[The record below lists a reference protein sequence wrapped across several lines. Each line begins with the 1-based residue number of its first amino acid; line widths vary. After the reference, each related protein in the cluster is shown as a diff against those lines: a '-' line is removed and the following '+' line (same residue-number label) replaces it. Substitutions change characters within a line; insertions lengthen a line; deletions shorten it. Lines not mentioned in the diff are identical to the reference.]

1 MEVSFSV
8 LNKKEK
14 QIIQYLMKDRDKFVT
29 SKELAAHLNCSDRTI
44 RTYYKTLVEK
54 LDDYSGIDLIS
65 KQGYGYKL
73 DVLDDD
79 ALADFLEEN
88 HINDHHFDYQSI
100 TDINDRYNY
109 LLNKLLFEQNEIYF
123 DDLVDELYVSRSTL
137 SSDFKKI
144 RQKFK
149 PYHLKIES
157 KANKGVY
164 VTGSERD
171 KRRFIMDYF
180 ISSGFIDTMHSYVDN
195 ELLNQRISFEELT
208 IIVLDEC
215 REGGL
220 KLSDFVIQNLVIHIA
235 LAIRR
240 ITEGF
245 KISKLEEEE
254 LKLRE
259 LPERQIADNIL
270 KRVSVSTGIDF
281 PVEEVDYIT
290 LHLISK
296 SHGNARYV
304 SESMQEQMR
313 QELIDSIEKINP
325 EVKNDFQLIEG
336 LLAHLSTMLIRLEGK
351 VVLENPLTTEIQ
363 ANYQEMYQL
372 AEQVIT
378 TMPTFQSFS
387 LTPNEIAY
395 IALHFMAA
403 KERYKEQRKYNVLVI
418 CATGYG
424 SAQMLKSRIENE
436 LGNLIS
442 ITDVIGY
449 YEINDE
455 KLKGIDF
462 IVSSIDLSNLIF
474 NIPVFTVSVFLTD
487 EELQEIKHGISHLN
501 TSTSLRKMED
511 ETSELSV
518 REVFDDYFSK
528 EAFFILSNVSKD
540 EVLRKLV
547 KSISKHENDQF
558 EKRMLDMMK
567 QREAMSSI
575 VFGEHIA
582 VPHPMKAVGSKHHFA
597 VALIQD
603 ELLWDD
609 QYPSIKIVFLMSMSI
624 HENDGLP
631 ELTSAIVDLVD
642 EPDLQEQMLACQ
654 SFEEFRTLFFKIKE
668 R

>member
-1 MEVSFSV
+1 M

-29 SKELAAHLNCSDRTI
+29 SKELAAYLNCSDRTI

-73 DVLDDD
+73 DVLNDD

-88 HINDHHFDYQSI
+88 HINDHHLDYQSI

-195 ELLNQRISFEELT
+195 ELLNQRISFEEVT

-304 SESMQEQMR
+304 SESMQERMR

-387 LTPNEIAY
+387 LTLNETAY

-424 SAQMLKSRIENE
+424 SAQMLKSRIKNE

-575 VFGEHIA
+575 IFGEHIA

-631 ELTSAIVDLVD
+631 DLTSAIVDLVD

>member
-1 MEVSFSV
+1 M

-14 QIIQYLMKDRDKFVT
+14 QIIQYLTKDKEQFVT
-29 SKELAAHLNCSDRTI
+29 SKELAAHMGCSDRTI

-54 LDDYSGIDLIS
+54 LDNHSGLDLIS

-73 DVLDDD
+73 DILDDD
-79 ALADFLEEN
+79 AYADFLEEN
-88 HINDHHFDYQSI
+88 HINDHHFNYQSV
-100 TDINDRYNY
+100 TDINDRYNF

-123 DDLVDELYVSRSTL
+123 DDLADELFVSRSTL

-144 RQKFK
+144 REKFK

-164 VTGSERD
+164 VMGQERD

-180 ISSGFIDTMHSYVDN
+180 IDSGFINTMHSYVDN
-195 ELLNQRISFEELT
+195 ELLNQKISFEELT

-245 KISKLEEEE
+245 RISKVSDDEVV
-254 LKLRE
+254 LRG
-259 LPERQIADNIL
+259 LAERRVAENIL
-270 KRVSVSTGIDF
+270 KRVSVSTGIHF
-281 PVEEVDYIT
+281 PIEEVDYIT
-290 LHLISK
+290 LHLVSK
-296 SHGNARYV
+296 GHGNSCHI
-304 SESMQEQMR
+304 SEVLQEQVR
-313 QELIDSIEKINP
+313 QELIDSIDQINP
-325 EVKNDFQLIEG
+325 TVKNDFQLIEG
-336 LLAHLSTMLIRLEGK
+336 LLAHLSTMYIRLQGK
-351 VVLENPLTTEIQ
+351 VVMENPLTAEIQ
-363 ANYQEMYQL
+363 ANYRDMYQL
-372 AEQVIT
+372 AERVVSN
-378 TMPTFQSFS
+378 MPTFSPYTLS
-387 LTPNEIAY
+387 PNEIAY

-436 LGNLIS
+436 LGNLVS

-462 IVSSIDLSNLIF
+462 IVSSIDLSNLMF
-474 NIPVFTVSVFLTD
+474 NIPVFTVSVFLND
-487 EELQEIKHGISHLN
+487 EELKDIKQGIAHLN
-501 TSTSLRKMED
+501 TSMANVED
-511 ETSELSV
+511 HQAELSV
-518 REVFDDYFSK
+518 KDVFDDYFSEDYFFLMSDATK
-528 EAFFILSNVSKD
+528 ED
-540 EVLRKLV
+540 VLKKLAE
-547 KSISKHENDQF
+547 SISVNENDQF
-558 EKRMLDMMK
+558 EKRLLDMMK

-575 VFGEHIA
+575 VFGENIA
-582 VPHPMKAVGSKHHFA
+582 VPHPLKAVGSKHHFA
-597 VALIQD
+597 VAIVKDGVKWD
-603 ELLWDD
+603 E
-609 QYPSIKIVFLMSMSI
+609 QYSSIKIIFLMSMSI
-624 HENDGLP
+624 HDNDGLP

-642 EPDLQEQMLACQ
+642 NPKLQEQMLACQ
-654 SFEEFRTLFFKIKE
+654 SFDEFKKIFLSI
-668 R
+668 

>member
-1 MEVSFSV
+1 M

-14 QIIQYLMKDRDKFVT
+14 QIIQYLTKDKEQFVT
-29 SKELAAHLNCSDRTI
+29 SKELAAHMGCSDRTI

-54 LDDYSGIDLIS
+54 LDNHSGLDLIS

-73 DVLDDD
+73 DILDDD
-79 ALADFLEEN
+79 AYADFLEEN
-88 HINDHHFDYQSI
+88 HINDHHFNYQSV
-100 TDINDRYNY
+100 TDINDRYNF

-123 DDLVDELYVSRSTL
+123 DDLADELFVSRSTL

-144 RQKFK
+144 REKFK

-164 VTGSERD
+164 VMGQERD

-180 ISSGFIDTMHSYVDN
+180 IDSGFINTMHSYVDN
-195 ELLNQRISFEELT
+195 ELLNQKISFEELT

-245 KISKLEEEE
+245 RISKVSDDEVV
-254 LKLRE
+254 LRG
-259 LPERQIADNIL
+259 LAERRVAENIL
-270 KRVSVSTGIDF
+270 KRVSVSTGIHF
-281 PVEEVDYIT
+281 PIEEVDYIT
-290 LHLISK
+290 LHLVSK
-296 SHGNARYV
+296 GHGNSCHI
-304 SESMQEQMR
+304 SEVLQEQVR
-313 QELIDSIEKINP
+313 QELIDSISQINP
-325 EVKNDFQLIEG
+325 SVKNDFQLIEG
-336 LLAHLSTMLIRLEGK
+336 LLAHLSTMYIRLQGK
-351 VVLENPLTTEIQ
+351 VVMENPLTAEIQ
-363 ANYQEMYQL
+363 ANYRDMYQL
-372 AEQVIT
+372 AERVVSN
-378 TMPTFQSFS
+378 MPTFSPYTLS
-387 LTPNEIAY
+387 PNEIAY

-436 LGNLIS
+436 LGNLVS

-462 IVSSIDLSNLIF
+462 IVSSIDLSNLMF
-474 NIPVFTVSVFLTD
+474 NIPVFTVSVFLND
-487 EELQEIKHGISHLN
+487 EELKDIKQGIAHLN
-501 TSTSLRKMED
+501 TSMANVED
-511 ETSELSV
+511 HQAELSV
-518 REVFDDYFSK
+518 KDVFDDYFSDDYFFLMSDATK
-528 EAFFILSNVSKD
+528 ED
-540 EVLRKLV
+540 VLKKLAE
-547 KSISKHENDQF
+547 SISVNENDQF
-558 EKRMLDMMK
+558 EKRLLDMMK

-575 VFGEHIA
+575 VFGENIA
-582 VPHPMKAVGSKHHFA
+582 VPHPLKAVGSKHHFA
-597 VALIQD
+597 VAIVKNGVKWD
-603 ELLWDD
+603 E
-609 QYPSIKIVFLMSMSI
+609 QHSSIKLIFLMSMSI
-624 HENDGLP
+624 HDNDGLP

-642 EPDLQEQMLACQ
+642 NPKLQEQMLACQ
-654 SFEEFRTLFFKIKE
+654 SFDEFKKIFLSI
-668 R
+668 

>member
-1 MEVSFSV
+1 M

-88 HINDHHFDYQSI
+88 HINDRHFDYQSI

-304 SESMQEQMR
+304 SESMQERMR

-378 TMPTFQSFS
+378 SMPTFQSFS
-387 LTPNEIAY
+387 LTSNEIAY

-547 KSISKHENDQF
+547 KSISRHENEQF

-575 VFGEHIA
+575 IFGEHIA

-642 EPDLQEQMLACQ
+642 DPDLQEQMLACQ

>member
-1 MEVSFSV
+1 M

-29 SKELAAHLNCSDRTI
+29 SKELAAYLNCSDRTI

-88 HINDHHFDYQSI
+88 HINDHHLDYQSI

-195 ELLNQRISFEELT
+195 ELLNQRISFEEVT

-254 LKLRE
+254 LKLCE

-304 SESMQEQMR
+304 SESMQERMR

-387 LTPNEIAY
+387 LTPNETAY

-424 SAQMLKSRIENE
+424 RAQMLKSRIKNE

-575 VFGEHIA
+575 IFGEHIA

-631 ELTSAIVDLVD
+631 DLTSAIVDLVD
-642 EPDLQEQMLACQ
+642 EPDLQEKMLACQ

>member
-1 MEVSFSV
+1 M

-88 HINDHHFDYQSI
+88 HINDHHFVYQSI

-575 VFGEHIA
+575 IFGEHIA

-603 ELLWDD
+603 ELFWDD

-654 SFEEFRTLFFKIKE
+654 SFEEFRTLFFKIRE

>member
-1 MEVSFSV
+1 M

-29 SKELAAHLNCSDRTI
+29 SKELAAYLNCSDRTI

-88 HINDHHFDYQSI
+88 HINDHHLDYQSI

-109 LLNKLLFEQNEIYF
+109 LLNKLLFEQNKIYF

-195 ELLNQRISFEELT
+195 ELLNQRISFEEVT

-254 LKLRE
+254 LKLCE

-304 SESMQEQMR
+304 SESMQERMR

-387 LTPNEIAY
+387 LTPNETAY

-424 SAQMLKSRIENE
+424 SAQMLKSRIKNE

-575 VFGEHIA
+575 IFGEHIA

-631 ELTSAIVDLVD
+631 DLTSAIVDLVD

>member
-1 MEVSFSV
+1 M

-14 QIIQYLMKDRDKFVT
+14 QIIQYLMKDKDKFVT

-304 SESMQEQMR
+304 SESMQERMR

-575 VFGEHIA
+575 IFGEHIA

>member
-1 MEVSFSV
+1 M

-14 QIIQYLMKDRDKFVT
+14 QIIQYLTKDKEQFVT
-29 SKELAAHLNCSDRTI
+29 SKELAAHMGCSDRTI

-54 LDDYSGIDLIS
+54 LDNHSGLDLIS

-73 DVLDDD
+73 DILDDD
-79 ALADFLEEN
+79 AYADFLEEN
-88 HINDHHFDYQSI
+88 HINDHHFNYQSV
-100 TDINDRYNY
+100 TDINDRYNF

-123 DDLVDELYVSRSTL
+123 DDLADELFVSRSTL

-144 RQKFK
+144 REKFK

-164 VTGSERD
+164 VMGQERD

-180 ISSGFIDTMHSYVDN
+180 IDSGFINTMHSYVDN
-195 ELLNQRISFEELT
+195 ELLNQKISFEELT

-245 KISKLEEEE
+245 RISKVSDDEVV
-254 LKLRE
+254 LRG
-259 LPERQIADNIL
+259 LAERRVAENIL
-270 KRVSVSTGIDF
+270 KRVSVSTGIHF
-281 PVEEVDYIT
+281 PIEEVDYIT
-290 LHLISK
+290 LHLVSK
-296 SHGNARYV
+296 GHGNSCHI
-304 SESMQEQMR
+304 SEVLQEQVR
-313 QELIDSIEKINP
+313 QELIDSIDQINP
-325 EVKNDFQLIEG
+325 TVKNDFQLIEG
-336 LLAHLSTMLIRLEGK
+336 LLAHLSTMYIRLQGK
-351 VVLENPLTTEIQ
+351 VVMENPLTAEIQ
-363 ANYQEMYQL
+363 ANYRDMYQL
-372 AEQVIT
+372 AERVVSN
-378 TMPTFQSFS
+378 MPTFSPYTLS
-387 LTPNEIAY
+387 PNEIAY

-436 LGNLIS
+436 LGNLVS

-462 IVSSIDLSNLIF
+462 IVSSIDLSNLMF
-474 NIPVFTVSVFLTD
+474 NIPVFTVSVFLND
-487 EELQEIKHGISHLN
+487 EELKDIKQGIAHLN
-501 TSTSLRKMED
+501 TSMANVED
-511 ETSELSV
+511 HQSELSV
-518 REVFDDYFSK
+518 KDVFDDYFSEDYFFLMSDATK
-528 EAFFILSNVSKD
+528 ED
-540 EVLRKLV
+540 VLKKLAE
-547 KSISKHENDQF
+547 SISVNENDQF
-558 EKRMLDMMK
+558 EKRLLDMMK

-575 VFGEHIA
+575 VFGENIA
-582 VPHPMKAVGSKHHFA
+582 VPHPLKAVGSKHHFA
-597 VALIQD
+597 VAIVKNGVKWD
-603 ELLWDD
+603 E
-609 QYPSIKIVFLMSMSI
+609 QYPSIKIIFLISMSI
-624 HENDGLP
+624 HDNDGLP

-642 EPDLQEQMLACQ
+642 NPKLQEQMLACQ
-654 SFEEFRTLFFKIKE
+654 SFDEFKKIFLSI
-668 R
+668 

>member
-1 MEVSFSV
+1 M

-304 SESMQEQMR
+304 SESMQERMR

-603 ELLWDD
+603 ELFWDD

-624 HENDGLP
+624 HENDSLP

-642 EPDLQEQMLACQ
+642 EPDLQEQMLVCQ

>member
-1 MEVSFSV
+1 M

-304 SESMQEQMR
+304 SESMQERMR

-378 TMPTFQSFS
+378 TMPTFQSFP

-558 EKRMLDMMK
+558 EKRILDMMK

-575 VFGEHIA
+575 IFGEHIA

>member
-1 MEVSFSV
+1 M

-14 QIIQYLMKDRDKFVT
+14 QIIQYLTKDKEQFVT
-29 SKELAAHLNCSDRTI
+29 SKELAAHMGCSDRTI

-54 LDDYSGIDLIS
+54 LDNHSGLDLIS

-73 DVLDDD
+73 DILDDD
-79 ALADFLEEN
+79 AYADFLEEN
-88 HINDHHFDYQSI
+88 HINDHHFNYQSV
-100 TDINDRYNY
+100 TDINDRYNF

-123 DDLVDELYVSRSTL
+123 DDLADELFVSRSTL

-144 RQKFK
+144 REKFK

-164 VTGSERD
+164 VMGQERD

-180 ISSGFIDTMHSYVDN
+180 IDSGFINTMHSYVDN

-245 KISKLEEEE
+245 RISKVSDDEVV
-254 LKLRE
+254 LRG
-259 LPERQIADNIL
+259 LAERRVAENIL
-270 KRVSVSTGIDF
+270 KRVSVSTGIHF
-281 PVEEVDYIT
+281 PIEEVDYIT
-290 LHLISK
+290 LHLVSK
-296 SHGNARYV
+296 GHGNSCHI
-304 SESMQEQMR
+304 SEVLQEQVR
-313 QELIDSIEKINP
+313 QELIDSIDHINP
-325 EVKNDFQLIEG
+325 TVKNDFQLIEG
-336 LLAHLSTMLIRLEGK
+336 LLAHLSTMYIRLQGK
-351 VVLENPLTTEIQ
+351 VVMENPLTAEIQ
-363 ANYQEMYQL
+363 ANYRDMYQL
-372 AEQVIT
+372 AERVVSN
-378 TMPTFQSFS
+378 MPTFSPYTLS
-387 LTPNEIAY
+387 PNEIAY

-418 CATGYG
+418 CATGFG

-436 LGNLIS
+436 LGNLVS

-462 IVSSIDLSNLIF
+462 IVSSIDLSNLMF
-474 NIPVFTVSVFLTD
+474 NIPVFTVSVFLND
-487 EELQEIKHGISHLN
+487 EELKDIKQGIAHLN
-501 TSTSLRKMED
+501 TSMANVED
-511 ETSELSV
+511 HQAELSV
-518 REVFDDYFSK
+518 KDVFDDYFSEDYFFLMPDATK
-528 EAFFILSNVSKD
+528 ED
-540 EVLRKLV
+540 VLKKLAE
-547 KSISKHENDQF
+547 SISVNENDQF
-558 EKRMLDMMK
+558 EKRLLDMMK

-575 VFGEHIA
+575 VFGENIA
-582 VPHPMKAVGSKHHFA
+582 VPHPLKAVGSKHHFA
-597 VALIQD
+597 VAIVKDGVKWD
-603 ELLWDD
+603 E
-609 QYPSIKIVFLMSMSI
+609 QYSSIKIIFLMSMSI
-624 HENDGLP
+624 HDNDGLP

-642 EPDLQEQMLACQ
+642 NPKLQEQMLACQ
-654 SFEEFRTLFFKIKE
+654 SFDEFKKIFLSI
-668 R
+668 

>member
-1 MEVSFSV
+1 M

-304 SESMQEQMR
+304 SESMQERMR

-372 AEQVIT
+372 AEQIIT

-575 VFGEHIA
+575 IFGEHIA

-631 ELTSAIVDLVD
+631 ELASAIVDLVD

>member
-1 MEVSFSV
+1 M

-304 SESMQEQMR
+304 SESMQERMR

-436 LGNLIS
+436 LGNLIL

-575 VFGEHIA
+575 IFGEHIA

-654 SFEEFRTLFFKIKE
+654 SFEEFRTLFFNIKE

>member
-1 MEVSFSV
+1 M

-14 QIIQYLMKDRDKFVT
+14 QIIQYLTKDKEQFVT
-29 SKELAAHLNCSDRTI
+29 SKELAAHMGCSDRTI

-54 LDDYSGIDLIS
+54 LDNHSGLDLIS

-73 DVLDDD
+73 DILDDD
-79 ALADFLEEN
+79 AYADFLEEN
-88 HINDHHFDYQSI
+88 HINDHHFNYQSV
-100 TDINDRYNY
+100 TDINDRYNF

-123 DDLVDELYVSRSTL
+123 DDLADELFVSRSTL

-144 RQKFK
+144 REKFK

-164 VTGSERD
+164 VMGQERD

-180 ISSGFIDTMHSYVDN
+180 IDSGFINTMHSYVDN
-195 ELLNQRISFEELT
+195 ELLNQKISFEELT

-245 KISKLEEEE
+245 RISKVSDDEVV
-254 LKLRE
+254 LRG
-259 LPERQIADNIL
+259 LAERRVAENIL
-270 KRVSVSTGIDF
+270 KRVSVSTGIHF
-281 PVEEVDYIT
+281 PIEEVDYIT
-290 LHLISK
+290 LHLVSK
-296 SHGNARYV
+296 GHGNSCHI
-304 SESMQEQMR
+304 SEVLQEQIR
-313 QELIDSIEKINP
+313 QELIDSIDHINP
-325 EVKNDFQLIEG
+325 TVKNDFQLIEG
-336 LLAHLSTMLIRLEGK
+336 LLAHLSTMYIRLQGK
-351 VVLENPLTTEIQ
+351 VVMENPLTAEIQ
-363 ANYQEMYQL
+363 ANYRDMYQL
-372 AEQVIT
+372 AERVVLN
-378 TMPTFQSFS
+378 MPTFSPYTLS
-387 LTPNEIAY
+387 PNEIAY

-436 LGNLIS
+436 LGNLVS

-462 IVSSIDLSNLIF
+462 IVSSIDLSNLMF
-474 NIPVFTVSVFLTD
+474 NIPVFTVSVFLND
-487 EELQEIKHGISHLN
+487 EELKDIKQGIAHLN
-501 TSTSLRKMED
+501 TSMANVED
-511 ETSELSV
+511 HQAELTV
-518 REVFDDYFSK
+518 KDVFDDYFSEDYFFLMLDATK
-528 EAFFILSNVSKD
+528 ED
-540 EVLRKLV
+540 VLKKLAE
-547 KSISKHENDQF
+547 SISVNENDQF
-558 EKRMLDMMK
+558 EKRLLDMMK

-575 VFGEHIA
+575 VFGENIA
-582 VPHPMKAVGSKHHFA
+582 VPHPLKAVGSKHHFA
-597 VALIQD
+597 VAIVKDGVKWD
-603 ELLWDD
+603 E
-609 QYPSIKIVFLMSMSI
+609 QYSSIKIIFLMSMSI
-624 HENDGLP
+624 HDNDGLP

-642 EPDLQEQMLACQ
+642 NPKLQEQMLACQ
-654 SFEEFRTLFFKIKE
+654 SFDEFKKIFLSI
-668 R
+668 

>member
-1 MEVSFSV
+1 M

-14 QIIQYLMKDRDKFVT
+14 QIIQYLTKDKEQFVT
-29 SKELAAHLNCSDRTI
+29 SKELAAHMGCSDRTI

-54 LDDYSGIDLIS
+54 LDNLSGLDLIS

-73 DVLDDD
+73 DILDDD
-79 ALADFLEEN
+79 AYADFLEEN
-88 HINDHHFDYQSI
+88 HINDHHFNYQSV
-100 TDINDRYNY
+100 TDINDRYNF

-123 DDLVDELYVSRSTL
+123 DDLADELFVSRSTL

-144 RQKFK
+144 REKFK

-164 VTGSERD
+164 VMGQERD

-180 ISSGFIDTMHSYVDN
+180 IDSGFINTMHSYVDN
-195 ELLNQRISFEELT
+195 ELLNQKISFEELT

-245 KISKLEEEE
+245 RISKVSDDEVV
-254 LKLRE
+254 LRG
-259 LPERQIADNIL
+259 LAERRVAENIL
-270 KRVSVSTGIDF
+270 KRVSVSTGIHF
-281 PVEEVDYIT
+281 PIEEVDYIT
-290 LHLISK
+290 LHLVSK
-296 SHGNARYV
+296 GHGNSCHI
-304 SESMQEQMR
+304 SEVLQEQVR
-313 QELIDSIEKINP
+313 QELIDSIDQINP
-325 EVKNDFQLIEG
+325 SVKNDFQLIEG
-336 LLAHLSTMLIRLEGK
+336 LLAHLSTMYIRLQGK
-351 VVLENPLTTEIQ
+351 VVMENPLTAEIQ
-363 ANYQEMYQL
+363 ANYRDMYQL
-372 AEQVIT
+372 AERVVSN
-378 TMPTFQSFS
+378 MPIFS
-387 LTPNEIAY
+387 PYTLSPNEIAY

-436 LGNLIS
+436 LGNLVS

-462 IVSSIDLSNLIF
+462 IVSSIDLSNLMF
-474 NIPVFTVSVFLTD
+474 NIPVFTVSVFLND
-487 EELQEIKHGISHLN
+487 EELKDIKQGIAHLN
-501 TSTSLRKMED
+501 TSMANVENHQA
-511 ETSELSV
+511 ELSV
-518 REVFDDYFSK
+518 KDVFDDYFSEDYFFLISDATK
-528 EAFFILSNVSKD
+528 ED
-540 EVLRKLV
+540 VLKKLAE
-547 KSISKHENDQF
+547 SISVNENDQF
-558 EKRMLDMMK
+558 EKRLLDMMK

-575 VFGEHIA
+575 VFGENIA
-582 VPHPMKAVGSKHHFA
+582 VPHPLKAVGSKHHFA
-597 VALIQD
+597 VAIVKNGVKWD
-603 ELLWDD
+603 E
-609 QYPSIKIVFLMSMSI
+609 QYPSIKIIFLMSMSI
-624 HENDGLP
+624 HDNDGLP

-642 EPDLQEQMLACQ
+642 NPKLQEQMLACQ
-654 SFEEFRTLFFKIKE
+654 SFDEFKKIFLSI
-668 R
+668 

>member
-1 MEVSFSV
+1 M

-304 SESMQEQMR
+304 SESMQERMR

-603 ELLWDD
+603 ELFWDD

-642 EPDLQEQMLACQ
+642 EPDLQEQMLVCQ

>member
-1 MEVSFSV
+1 M

-14 QIIQYLMKDRDKFVT
+14 QIIQYLTKDKEQFVT
-29 SKELAAHLNCSDRTI
+29 SKELAAHMGCSDRTI

-54 LDDYSGIDLIS
+54 LDNHSGLDLIS

-73 DVLDDD
+73 DILDDD
-79 ALADFLEEN
+79 AYADFLEEN
-88 HINDHHFDYQSI
+88 HINDHHFNYQSV
-100 TDINDRYNY
+100 TDINDRYNF

-123 DDLVDELYVSRSTL
+123 DDLADELFVSRSTL

-144 RQKFK
+144 REKFK

-164 VTGSERD
+164 VMGQERD

-180 ISSGFIDTMHSYVDN
+180 IDSGFINTMHSYVDN
-195 ELLNQRISFEELT
+195 ELLNQKISFEELT

-245 KISKLEEEE
+245 RISKVSDDEVV
-254 LKLRE
+254 LRG
-259 LPERQIADNIL
+259 LAERRVAENIL
-270 KRVSVSTGIDF
+270 KRVSVSTGIHF
-281 PVEEVDYIT
+281 PIEEVDYIT
-290 LHLISK
+290 LHLVSK
-296 SHGNARYV
+296 GHGNSCHI
-304 SESMQEQMR
+304 SEVLQEQVR
-313 QELIDSIEKINP
+313 QELIDSIDHINP
-325 EVKNDFQLIEG
+325 TVKNDFQLIEG
-336 LLAHLSTMLIRLEGK
+336 LLAHLSTMYIRLQGK
-351 VVLENPLTTEIQ
+351 VVMENPLTAEIQ
-363 ANYQEMYQL
+363 ANYRDMYQL
-372 AEQVIT
+372 AERVVSN
-378 TMPTFQSFS
+378 MPTFSPYTLS
-387 LTPNEIAY
+387 PNEIAY

-436 LGNLIS
+436 LGNLVS

-462 IVSSIDLSNLIF
+462 IVSSIDLSNLMF
-474 NIPVFTVSVFLTD
+474 NIPVFTVSVFLND
-487 EELQEIKHGISHLN
+487 EELKDIKQGIAHLN
-501 TSTSLRKMED
+501 TSMANVED
-511 ETSELSV
+511 HQAELSV
-518 REVFDDYFSK
+518 KDVFDDYFSEDYFFLMSDATK
-528 EAFFILSNVSKD
+528 ED
-540 EVLRKLV
+540 VLKKLAE
-547 KSISKHENDQF
+547 SISVNENDQF
-558 EKRMLDMMK
+558 EKRLLDMMK

-575 VFGEHIA
+575 VFGENIA
-582 VPHPMKAVGSKHHFA
+582 VPHPLKAVGSKHHFA
-597 VALIQD
+597 VAIVKDGVKWD
-603 ELLWDD
+603 E
-609 QYPSIKIVFLMSMSI
+609 QYSSIKIIFLMSMSI
-624 HENDGLP
+624 HDNDGLP

-642 EPDLQEQMLACQ
+642 NPKLQEQMLACQ
-654 SFEEFRTLFFKIKE
+654 SFDEFKKIFLSI
-668 R
+668 

>member
-1 MEVSFSV
+1 M

-29 SKELAAHLNCSDRTI
+29 SKELAAYLNCSDRTI

-73 DVLDDD
+73 DVLNDD

-88 HINDHHFDYQSI
+88 HINDHHLDYQSI

-195 ELLNQRISFEELT
+195 ELLNQRISFEEVT

-254 LKLRE
+254 LKLCE

-304 SESMQEQMR
+304 SESMQERMR

-387 LTPNEIAY
+387 LTLNETAY

-424 SAQMLKSRIENE
+424 SAQMLKSRIKNE

-575 VFGEHIA
+575 IFGEHIA

-631 ELTSAIVDLVD
+631 DLTSAIVDLVD

>member
-1 MEVSFSV
+1 M

-73 DVLDDD
+73 DISDDNT
-79 ALADFLEEN
+79 LADFLEEN

-123 DDLVDELYVSRSTL
+123 DDLADELYVSRSTL

-144 RQKFK
+144 REKFK

-164 VTGSERD
+164 VTGLERD

-245 KISKLEEEE
+245 KISKLEEDE

-270 KRVSVSTGIDF
+270 KRVSQSTGIDF

-325 EVKNDFQLIEG
+325 EVKSDFQLIEG

-351 VVLENPLTTEIQ
+351 VVLENPLTAEIQ

-378 TMPTFQSFS
+378 SMPTFQSFS

-455 KLKGIDF
+455 KLKGVDF

-474 NIPVFTVSVFLTD
+474 NIPVFTVSVFLSD
-487 EELQEIKHGISHLN
+487 EELQDIKHGISQLN
-501 TSTSLRKMED
+501 TSTSLRKIED
-511 ETSELSV
+511 ETSELGV

-575 VFGEHIA
+575 IFGEHIA
-582 VPHPMKAVGSKHHFA
+582 VPHPVKAVASKHHFA

>member
-1 MEVSFSV
+1 M

-14 QIIQYLMKDRDKFVT
+14 QIIQYLTKDKEQFVT
-29 SKELAAHLNCSDRTI
+29 SKELAAHMGCSDRTI

-54 LDDYSGIDLIS
+54 LDNHSGLDLIS

-73 DVLDDD
+73 DILDDD
-79 ALADFLEEN
+79 AYADFLEEN
-88 HINDHHFDYQSI
+88 HINDHHFNYQSV
-100 TDINDRYNY
+100 TDINDRYNF

-123 DDLVDELYVSRSTL
+123 DDLADELFVSRSTL

-144 RQKFK
+144 REKFK

-164 VTGSERD
+164 VMGQERD

-180 ISSGFIDTMHSYVDN
+180 IDSGFINTMHSYVDN
-195 ELLNQRISFEELT
+195 ELLNQKISFEELT

-245 KISKLEEEE
+245 RISKVSDDEVV
-254 LKLRE
+254 LRG
-259 LPERQIADNIL
+259 LAERRVAENIL
-270 KRVSVSTGIDF
+270 KRVSVSTGIHF
-281 PVEEVDYIT
+281 PIEEVDYIT
-290 LHLISK
+290 LHLVSK
-296 SHGNARYV
+296 GHGNSCHI
-304 SESMQEQMR
+304 SEVLQEQVR
-313 QELIDSIEKINP
+313 QELIDSISQINP
-325 EVKNDFQLIEG
+325 SVKNDFQLIEG
-336 LLAHLSTMLIRLEGK
+336 LLAHLSTMYIRLQGK
-351 VVLENPLTTEIQ
+351 VVMENPLTAEIQ
-363 ANYQEMYQL
+363 ANYRDMYQL
-372 AEQVIT
+372 AERVVSN
-378 TMPTFQSFS
+378 MPTFSPYTLS
-387 LTPNEIAY
+387 PNEIAY

-436 LGNLIS
+436 LGNLVS

-462 IVSSIDLSNLIF
+462 IVSSIDLSNLMF
-474 NIPVFTVSVFLTD
+474 NIPVFTVSVFLND
-487 EELQEIKHGISHLN
+487 EELKDIKQGIAHLN
-501 TSTSLRKMED
+501 TSMANVED
-511 ETSELSV
+511 HQAELSV
-518 REVFDDYFSK
+518 KDVFDDYFSDDYFFLMSDATK
-528 EAFFILSNVSKD
+528 ED
-540 EVLRKLV
+540 VLKKLAE
-547 KSISKHENDQF
+547 SISVNENDQF
-558 EKRMLDMMK
+558 EKRLLDMMK

-575 VFGEHIA
+575 VFGENIA
-582 VPHPMKAVGSKHHFA
+582 VPHPLKAVGSKHHFA
-597 VALIQD
+597 VAIVKNGVKWD
-603 ELLWDD
+603 E
-609 QYPSIKIVFLMSMSI
+609 QYSSIKIIFLMSMSI
-624 HENDGLP
+624 HDNDGLP

-642 EPDLQEQMLACQ
+642 NPKLQEQMLACQ
-654 SFEEFRTLFFKIKE
+654 SFDEFKKIFLSI
-668 R
+668 

>member
-1 MEVSFSV
+1 M

-304 SESMQEQMR
+304 SESMQERMR

-378 TMPTFQSFS
+378 TMPTFQSFL

-424 SAQMLKSRIENE
+424 STQMLKSRIENE

-575 VFGEHIA
+575 IFGEHIA

>member
-1 MEVSFSV
+1 M

-14 QIIQYLMKDRDKFVT
+14 QIIQYLMKDKDTFVT

-54 LDDYSGIDLIS
+54 LDHSGIDLIS

-73 DVLDDD
+73 DILDDD
-79 ALADFLEEN
+79 TFADFLEEN
-88 HINDHHFDYQSI
+88 HINDHHFDYQSV

-123 DDLVDELYVSRSTL
+123 DDLVDELFVSRSTL

-144 RQKFK
+144 RQRFK

-245 KISKLEEEE
+245 KISKMEEDE
-254 LKLRE
+254 LMLRD
-259 LPERQIADNIL
+259 LPERQVANNIL

-281 PVEEVDYIT
+281 PAEEVDYIT

-296 SHGNARYV
+296 SHGNAHYI
-304 SESMQEQMR
+304 SEAVQERMR
-313 QELIDSIEKINP
+313 QELIDSITRINP

-336 LLAHLSTMLIRLEGK
+336 LLTHLSTMLIRLEGK
-351 VVLENPLTTEIQ
+351 VVLENPLTAEIQ
-363 ANYQEMYQL
+363 KNYQEMYRL

-378 TMPTFQSFS
+378 NMPMFSSFS

-403 KERYKEQRKYNVLVI
+403 KERYKEQQKYNVLVI

-449 YEINDE
+449 YEINNE

-487 EELQEIKHGISHLN
+487 DELQEIKHGISHLN
-501 TSTSLRKMED
+501 TSTSLRTIED
-511 ETSELSV
+511 DEAKFSV
-518 REVFDDYFSK
+518 AEVFDDYFSK
-528 EAFFILSNVSKD
+528 EAFFILSKSSKD
-540 EVLRKLV
+540 DVLRMLT
-547 KSISKHENDQF
+547 KSISKNENEKF
-558 EKRMLDMMK
+558 EKRLLDMMK
-567 QREAMSSI
+567 QRESMSSI

-597 VALIQD
+597 VALIKD
-603 ELLWDD
+603 GLPWDD
-609 QYPSIKIVFLMSMSI
+609 QYPSIKIVFLMSMSV

-642 EPDLQEQMLACQ
+642 EPDLQKQMLACQ
-654 SFEEFRTLFFKIKE
+654 SFEEFRTLFLKIKE

>member
-1 MEVSFSV
+1 M

-14 QIIQYLMKDRDKFVT
+14 QIIQYLTKDKEQFVT
-29 SKELAAHLNCSDRTI
+29 SKELAAHMGCSDRTI

-54 LDDYSGIDLIS
+54 LDNHSGLDLIS

-73 DVLDDD
+73 DILDDD
-79 ALADFLEEN
+79 AYADFLEEN
-88 HINDHHFDYQSI
+88 HINDHHFNYQSV
-100 TDINDRYNY
+100 TDINDRYNF

-123 DDLVDELYVSRSTL
+123 DDLADELFVSRSTL

-144 RQKFK
+144 REKFK

-164 VTGSERD
+164 VMGQERD

-180 ISSGFIDTMHSYVDN
+180 IDSGFINTMHSYVDN
-195 ELLNQRISFEELT
+195 ELLNQKISFEELT

-245 KISKLEEEE
+245 RISKVSDDEVV
-254 LKLRE
+254 LRG
-259 LPERQIADNIL
+259 LAERRVAENIL
-270 KRVSVSTGIDF
+270 KRVSVSTGIHF
-281 PVEEVDYIT
+281 PIEEVDYIT
-290 LHLISK
+290 LHLVSK
-296 SHGNARYV
+296 GHGNSCHI
-304 SESMQEQMR
+304 SEVLQEQIR
-313 QELIDSIEKINP
+313 QELIDSISQINP
-325 EVKNDFQLIEG
+325 SVKNDFQLIEG
-336 LLAHLSTMLIRLEGK
+336 LLAHLSTMYIRLQGK
-351 VVLENPLTTEIQ
+351 VVMENPLTAEIQ
-363 ANYQEMYQL
+363 ANYRDMYQL
-372 AEQVIT
+372 AERVVSN
-378 TMPTFQSFS
+378 MPTFSPYTLS
-387 LTPNEIAY
+387 PNEIAY

-436 LGNLIS
+436 LGNLVS

-462 IVSSIDLSNLIF
+462 IVSSIDLSNLMF
-474 NIPVFTVSVFLTD
+474 NIPVFTVSVFLND
-487 EELQEIKHGISHLN
+487 EELKDIKQGIAHLN
-501 TSTSLRKMED
+501 TSMANVED
-511 ETSELSV
+511 HQAELSV
-518 REVFDDYFSK
+518 KDVFDDYFSEDYFFLMSDATK
-528 EAFFILSNVSKD
+528 ED
-540 EVLRKLV
+540 VLKKLAE
-547 KSISKHENDQF
+547 SISVNENDQF
-558 EKRMLDMMK
+558 EKRLLDMMK

-575 VFGEHIA
+575 VFGENIA
-582 VPHPMKAVGSKHHFA
+582 VPHPLKAVGSKHHFA
-597 VALIQD
+597 VAIVKNGVKWD
-603 ELLWDD
+603 E
-609 QYPSIKIVFLMSMSI
+609 QYSSIKLIFLMSMSI
-624 HENDGLP
+624 HDNDGLP

-642 EPDLQEQMLACQ
+642 NPKLQEQMLACQ
-654 SFEEFRTLFFKIKE
+654 SFDEFKKIFLSI
-668 R
+668 

>member
-1 MEVSFSV
+1 M

-109 LLNKLLFEQNEIYF
+109 LLNKLLFAQNEIYF

-575 VFGEHIA
+575 IFGEHIA

>member
-1 MEVSFSV
+1 M

-14 QIIQYLMKDRDKFVT
+14 QIIQYLTKDKEQFVT
-29 SKELAAHLNCSDRTI
+29 SKELAAHMGCSDRTI

-54 LDDYSGIDLIS
+54 LDNHSGLDLIS

-73 DVLDDD
+73 DILDDD
-79 ALADFLEEN
+79 AYADFLEEN
-88 HINDHHFDYQSI
+88 HINDHHFNYQSV
-100 TDINDRYNY
+100 TDINDRYNF

-123 DDLVDELYVSRSTL
+123 DDLADELFVSRSTL

-144 RQKFK
+144 REKFK

-164 VTGSERD
+164 VMGQERD

-180 ISSGFIDTMHSYVDN
+180 IDSGFINTMHSYVDN

-245 KISKLEEEE
+245 RISKVSDDEVV
-254 LKLRE
+254 LRG
-259 LPERQIADNIL
+259 LAERRVAENIL
-270 KRVSVSTGIDF
+270 KRVSVSTGIHF
-281 PVEEVDYIT
+281 PIEEVDYIT
-290 LHLISK
+290 LHLVSK
-296 SHGNARYV
+296 GHGNSCHI
-304 SESMQEQMR
+304 SEVLQEQVR
-313 QELIDSIEKINP
+313 QELIDSIDQINP
-325 EVKNDFQLIEG
+325 TVKNDFQLIEG
-336 LLAHLSTMLIRLEGK
+336 LLAHLSTMYIRLQGK
-351 VVLENPLTTEIQ
+351 VVMENPLTAEIQ
-363 ANYQEMYQL
+363 ANYRDMYQL
-372 AEQVIT
+372 AERVVSN
-378 TMPTFQSFS
+378 MPTFSPYTLS
-387 LTPNEIAY
+387 PNEIAY

-436 LGNLIS
+436 LGNLVS

-462 IVSSIDLSNLIF
+462 IVSSIDLSNLMF
-474 NIPVFTVSVFLTD
+474 NIPVFTVSVFLND
-487 EELQEIKHGISHLN
+487 EELKDIKQGIAHLN
-501 TSTSLRKMED
+501 TSMANVED
-511 ETSELSV
+511 HQAELTV
-518 REVFDDYFSK
+518 KDVFDDYFSEDYFFLMSDATK
-528 EAFFILSNVSKD
+528 ED
-540 EVLRKLV
+540 VLKKLAE
-547 KSISKHENDQF
+547 SISVNENDQF
-558 EKRMLDMMK
+558 EKRLLDMMK

-575 VFGEHIA
+575 VFGENIA
-582 VPHPMKAVGSKHHFA
+582 VPHPLKAVGSKHHFA
-597 VALIQD
+597 VAIVKNGVKWD
-603 ELLWDD
+603 E
-609 QYPSIKIVFLMSMSI
+609 QYSSIKIIFLMSMSI
-624 HENDGLP
+624 HDNDGLP

-642 EPDLQEQMLACQ
+642 NPKLQEQMLACQ
-654 SFEEFRTLFFKIKE
+654 SFDEFKKIFLSI
-668 R
+668 